1 MTGTKVLLIVLILIA
16 VLFVVFVVWG
26 VGNNRKPKPDTWH
39 DFKKG
44 SYPGI
49 SGLGDLFGSSRPKL
63 KPTELT
69 PYPPLPG
76 RSHVPPAKFS
86 VKVGDPTVF
95 DISPDKDHQVRR
107 ATFSV
112 TTKDCATIDY
122 KTLDNSG
129 ADIKLNMQSWPKNQD
144 GESTL
149 DDDHETQVTF
159 QILSAAG
166 RLTITFKTLVACV
179 VQLE

>member
-95 DISPDKDHQVRR
+95 DISPDNHHKVRR

-112 TTKDCATIDY
+112 TTQDCATIDY
-122 KTLDNSG
+122 QTLDGSG
-129 ADIKLNMQSWPKNQD
+129 KDLSLNQQSWPGPNGSNRDK
-144 GESTL
+144 GHPTEVTL
-149 DDDHETQVTF
+149 QV
-159 QILSAAG
+159 LSAAG
-166 RLTITFKTLVACV
+166 RLTITFQQPLACV